1 MPEPISS
8 AAGKAAWLA
17 AGVLV
22 ALGILVLV
30 IFLLAARFFNE
41 PEARPVTSLT
51 EALGAD
57 RVLAVF
63 AHPDDEMLVTEVLRQ
78 ADQEGRHTALVTV
91 TRGERADQM
100 PVVARQQDLG
110 VVRHAEVLKHGFAL
124 GVDRQEVWS
133 LPDRGVADE
142 EPRVLVDSVAAA
154 LRRHRPDLVI
164 TFWPASGI
172 SMHSDHMAIGAA
184 VERAV
189 DRVAAADT
197 AYEGPRWI
205 AYPLLPRRALRRFG
219 GDRGRTVAENQPPPT
234 HEVVPIDRETK
245 RRGWRIHDSQR
256 NYTRTAYLFPPWLL
270 YALWDGEFYAVVER

>member
-1 MPEPISS
+1 MPQPISS
-8 AAGKAAWLA
+8 VAGRTALIFF
-17 AGVLV
+17 V
-22 ALGILVLV
+22 ALGILVLAIV
-30 IFLLAARFFNE
+30 LLGARLFDE
-41 PEARPVTSLT
+41 PKTRQVASLS
-51 EALGAD
+51 EALGAE
-57 RVLAVF
+57 RILAVF

-78 ADQEGRHTALVTV
+78 ADQEGVYTALVTA

-110 VVRHAEVLKHGFAL
+110 IIRHAEVLKHGFAL

-133 LPDRGVADE
+133 IPDRGVADE
-142 EPRVLVDSVAAA
+142 EPRLADSVAAA
-154 LRRHRPDLVI
+154 LARHRPDLVI

-189 DRVAAADT
+189 ERFAASNPV
-197 AYEGPRWI
+197 YQGPRWI

-234 HEVVPIDRETK
+234 HEVVPIDRASK
-245 RRGWRIHDSQR
+245 RRGWRIHASQR
-256 NYTRTAYLFPPWLL
+256 HYTRRVYIFPPALL